1 MDLVL
6 SFNNL
11 SLPNNGFSCL
21 TATRRCA
28 LGPQPWCL
36 SYSSPSFPN
45 GSLLGRGCAGLSFS
59 FRGGRHH
66 LDVNAR
72 GSGQAGRRGF
82 PDRSLWAM
90 CAVRFARAILA
101 AQAPARTLS
110 CWARGG
116 DISGSN
122 LGHGLELRPQGSLPH
137 PRPLQRASAA
147 RGLPRAGPRCCR
159 GPRALSFPAQHV
171 PGGLCAAGGAGYD
184 LTSPALRRRLR
195 PGAAAAVLRLGRGRM
210 EQRLSAIALYC
221 APAAAPRAM
230 EQEQVQTT
238 LTWGPY
244 LWFQMLRVAT
254 STLSVCDFLG
264 EKIAS
269 VLGISTPKYQ
279 YAIDEYYRMKKEEEE
294 EEEENKMSEE
304 AERRYQDQHNK
315 SQDETPVQTDQ
326 PEATSCSSFVNLNF
340 ETEGDCESIVESKQ
354 DLTPVP
360 T

>member
-1 MDLVL
+1 
-6 SFNNL
+6 
-11 SLPNNGFSCL
+11 
-21 TATRRCA
+21 
-28 LGPQPWCL
+28 
-36 SYSSPSFPN
+36 
-45 GSLLGRGCAGLSFS
+45 
-59 FRGGRHH
+59 
-66 LDVNAR
+66 
-72 GSGQAGRRGF
+72 
-82 PDRSLWAM
+82 
-90 CAVRFARAILA
+90 
-101 AQAPARTLS
+101 
-110 CWARGG
+110 
-116 DISGSN
+116 
-122 LGHGLELRPQGSLPH
+122 
-137 PRPLQRASAA
+137 
-147 RGLPRAGPRCCR
+147 
-159 GPRALSFPAQHV
+159 
-171 PGGLCAAGGAGYD
+171 
-184 LTSPALRRRLR
+184 
-195 PGAAAAVLRLGRGRM
+195 M

-230 EQEQVQTT
+230 EQEQVQQHSNGDRDFENVELGIIGKKKKIPRRVIHFASGETMEEYSTDEEEDEQEKKDLLPPIDPTT